1 MNVKVFQF
9 NGCDKCFN
17 ESLLLMEEDNLSVE
31 LITDL
36 ENWKEEEFD
45 IAVITGYLLPE
56 NETMLMKIFN
66 NSEKIIAY
74 GSCPSTGGI
83 YGLAN
88 QKGFDVTP
96 IDKLISDS
104 SAIHGCLANIED
116 LKNTISNNGSD
127 KPQLLCT
134 VCKRKSTC
142 DYLDEVHRQIE
153 LEDKETCFNDLGFLC
168 NGYVSAECKEKCINY
183 ETQCRGCTPIVERP
197 GIRMLGMFGTLMG
210 NIEVATEASK
220 YGATDKLADKD
231 DDITKSLPDIVGNFF
246 RFSLPSSGLPKGR
259 IPAKGSLL
267 ENVFVGRLIE
277 ELPLITGLLGGTKSI
292 SLTLNAI
299 ESYEKDAEIDISE
312 ETKNYRKELRT
323 LEKKLEKAV
332 EDKDVKA
339 YKETT
344 ENIRKIAG
352 NMNLSNVFFGG
363 FKTPIKED
371 DSFDNYKPH
380 VFEIMEG
387 NYKDSIIEY
396 SLDSEGVINEI
407 KLKEGK

>member
-183 ETQCRGCTPIVERP
+183 ETQCRGCTP
-197 GIRMLGMFGTLMG
+197 
-210 NIEVATEASK
+210 
-220 YGATDKLADKD
+220 
-231 DDITKSLPDIVGNFF
+231 
-246 RFSLPSSGLPKGR
+246 
-259 IPAKGSLL
+259 